1 MNFIN
6 SKDIKKFG
14 SYGDRENCFDD
25 KRELRITSNFLRLR
39 CDSYDKIIEKPFGE
53 YGVDIG
59 VFDFENKLKFVVD
72 VERWSVWKDD
82 WPENYK
88 YLSFL
93 SRKEKFLKYDN
104 FVMIFFNYDLSKFVR
119 IKKSDILKFP
129 SVKRYTKGKYDLIR
143 KIPFECGKMYGK
155 GFCEREKSI
164 FKHEVCY
171 LKNDRY
177 SN

>member
-1 MNFIN
+1 ML
-6 SKDIKKFG
+6 KG
-14 SYGDRENCFDD
+14 GLYG
-25 KRELRITSNFLRLR
+25 KMTGQ
-39 CDSYDKIIEKPFGE
+39 KT
-53 YGVDIG
+53 
-59 VFDFENKLKFVVD
+59 
-72 VERWSVWKDD
+72 
-82 WPENYK
+82 K

-155 GFCEREKSI
+155 GFGEREKSI

-171 LKNDRY
+171 LKNVWQRFIINKMVWKHFPNVLVG
-177 SN
+177 SECFW